1 MPSRILA
8 LDAGSSSI
16 KAVLFDETGRPLCE
30 AGAAVPLL
38 RKTHGVVERDLG
50 SVWKAFCRALA
61 DMRDRSPRRFDRI
74 DVVSVTGAG
83 DGLILLDGEG
93 SLVRPAIT
101 SLDTRA
107 SGIVSRFKRSLGA
120 KDLYALIG
128 EIPYPAT
135 PLALLKWIKLNEP
148 SSYAGGRKILFLKDW
163 VRYRLTAELFTDI
176 SDASATLT
184 DFDGSYSKEVFAAF
198 GVPESLAKTIQIK
211 ASHEQAGR
219 VTRRAAGLTG
229 LKAGTPV
236 ICGLHDCSASSLGT
250 ARTRAGDTCMILGSW
265 SGNQIVTDRPILN
278 RRHPDHQ
285 ILRNYAI
292 PGKWLIISASPTSLV
307 NLDWFISTF
316 IGRAWAKGGGEHSVH
331 ARVDALANSV
341 RSDEHL
347 IFHPYLY
354 GSQTSE
360 QASAGFYGIRPWH
373 GLPHF
378 LRSIYE
384 GIAIN
389 YSIHEDYLQESLPIT
404 RVSACG
410 GGTRSK
416 VLVQALADATGRKVR
431 IYSSRQ
437 TTAVGAAITA
447 AVGIGIYASY
457 AEACRAMTSVQAVVA
472 PRKNEALAMKRKRAS
487 FEKLYRQMMPHWQKM
502 RD

>member
-1 MPSRILA
+1 MPSRVLA
-8 LDAGSSSI
+8 LDAGSSFI
-16 KAVLFDETGRPLCE
+16 KAVLFDETGKLLCE
-30 AGAAVPLL
+30 AGAVVPLL
-38 RKTHGVVERDLG
+38 RKMHGVVERDLS
-50 SVWKAFCRALA
+50 SVWKAICRALA
-61 DMRDRSPRRFDRI
+61 DLRDRKPRQFDRI

-83 DGLILLDGEG
+83 DGLILLDAAG

-107 SGIVSRFKRSLGA
+107 SGIVSRFKKSRGA

-135 PLALLKWIKLNEP
+135 PLALLRWAKLNEP
-148 SSYAGGRKILFLKDW
+148 SSYARGRKILFLKDW
-163 VRYRLTAELFTDI
+163 VRYRLTAELWTDI

-184 DFDGSYSKEVFAAF
+184 DFAGNYRKEIFDAF
-198 GVPESLAKTIQIK
+198 GVPESLSKTVQIR
-211 ASHEQAGR
+211 ASHEQAGC
-219 VTRRAAGLTG
+219 VTRRASALTG
-229 LKAGTPV
+229 VKAGTPV

-250 ARTRAGDTCMILGSW
+250 ACTRAGETCMILGSW

-285 ILRNYAI
+285 ILRSYAI

-316 IGRAWAKGGGEHSVH
+316 MGGGSAEGGGAPSVY
-331 ARVDALANSV
+331 ARVDALADSV

-373 GLPHF
+373 GFPHF

-389 YSIHEDYLQESLPIT
+389 YSIHEDYLEESLGIT

-416 VLVQALADATGRKVR
+416 VFVQALADATDRKVR

-437 TTAVGAAITA
+437 TTALGAAITA

-457 AEACRAMTSVQAVVA
+457 REACRAMTSVEAVFA
-472 PRKNEALAMKRKRAS
+472 PRKKEALVMKRKRAS

-502 RD
+502 RG